1 MNQRTLQKTNS
12 RNLKSTLK
20 TFRIAIY
27 TRVSTEEQ
35 AENPEGSIKNQEL
48 RLREYV
54 NLKNLVE
61 PFGEITAVFSDPGV
75 SAKDMKRPAF
85 QKMLQAIENN
95 EINLVLVT
103 ELSRFS
109 RSTKDFALL
118 QEFLKE
124 HDCKFMSIREN
135 FDTSGA
141 AGSMVLNLM
150 ASIAEFERKQTAERV
165 SNSFLARAKRGLYN
179 GGSIPLG
186 YKAGPDKSGTLV
198 VIPEEAE
205 LVNLIFKTYLKEKTL
220 AATCKWLTS
229 NKVEIPKE
237 IRGGGSPRAKFLR
250 LENVYRILSNK
261 AYIGVRVYNTKNGL
275 EETKAVW
282 PAIVDK
288 DIFNKVQKLLKENCS
303 RRKTHENKY
312 PYLLSGI
319 TFCKECGERM
329 SGASAT
335 SHTGKKF
342 GYYEH
347 LATKKN
353 EAVLEEKLL
362 KHSPRRVPA
371 DKLEIAVWSEVKK
384 FILDRAFTENL
395 LARAKS
401 ISENKSTF
409 NEARDLSLKIGA
421 LDRQIAVLAERLSKL
436 PADMN
441 MQPIVDQMKE
451 LQSKKAGFV
460 EKSKEAKEKVEV
472 QTPLG
477 LQTHEIFKSGLENLI
492 VRGENDPKM
501 RSDIIKLIVHK
512 IEILKDGFEIHFHVG
527 QAHYDNALKGQTL
540 GATFFVYVQG
550 RGWIDKAGDNG
561 LGGIKNGGSAKGG
574 KKTKENPSGLLG
586 PSSGFSNFGIESQ
599 NLNFFKRVGS
609 SRLTN
614 GAPGQT

>member
-1 MNQRTLQKTNS
+1 MNQRLYKKANARNIKNS
-12 RNLKSTLK
+12 SK

-61 PFGEITAVFSDPGV
+61 PFGEITEVFSDPGV

-85 QKMLQAIENN
+85 QKMLRAIENH
-95 EINLVLVT
+95 EIDLVLVT

-198 VIPEEAE
+198 VVPEEAE

-229 NKVEIPKE
+229 NKVQIPKE
-237 IRGGGSPRAKFLR
+237 IRGGGNPRAKFLR

-261 AYIGVRVYNTKNGL
+261 TYIGVRVFQTKNGL
-275 EETKAVW
+275 EEVKAVW
-282 PAIVDK
+282 PAIVEK
-288 DIFNKVQKLLKENCS
+288 DIFNKVQKLLKDNCS
-303 RRKTHENKY
+303 RRINHENKY

-371 DKLEIAVWSEVKK
+371 EKLEIAVWAEVKR
-384 FILDRAFTENL
+384 FVLDHGFTENL
-395 LARAKS
+395 SVKAKT
-401 ISENKSTF
+401 ISEKDSGAH
-409 NEARDLSLKIGA
+409 ESRDLQLKIGV
-421 LDRQIAVLAERLSKL
+421 LDRQISVLAERMAKL
-436 PADMN
+436 PEDMD
-441 MQPIVDQMKE
+441 MQPIVNQMKE
-451 LQSKKAGFV
+451 LQAKRLGFV
-460 EKSKEAKEKVEV
+460 AKAKSVNEKVEV
-472 QTPLG
+472 QQPLSFK
-477 LQTHEIFKSGLENLI
+477 THEIFKSGLESLI
-492 VRGENDPKM
+492 LKGENDPKM
-501 RSDIIKLIVHK
+501 R
-512 IEILKDGFEIHFHVG
+512 
-527 QAHYDNALKGQTL
+527 
-540 GATFFVYVQG
+540 
-550 RGWIDKAGDNG
+550 
-561 LGGIKNGGSAKGG
+561 
-574 KKTKENPSGLLG
+574 
-586 PSSGFSNFGIESQ
+586 
-599 NLNFFKRVGS
+599 
-609 SRLTN
+609 
-614 GAPGQT
+614 

>member
-1 MNQRTLQKTNS
+1 MKRSYK
-12 RNLKSTLK
+12 KSNIRSPK
-20 TFRIAIY
+20 SNVAKIFRIAIY

-35 AENPEGSIKNQEL
+35 AENPEGSIKNQEQ

-61 PFGEITAVFSDPGV
+61 PFGEITTVYSDPGV

-85 QKMLQAIENN
+85 QKMLRAIENH
-95 EINLVLVT
+95 EIDLVLVT

-118 QEFLKE
+118 QDFLKE

-150 ASIAEFERKQTAERV
+150 ASIAEFERRQTAERV

-186 YKAGPDKSGTLV
+186 YMAGPDKSGTLV
-198 VIPEEAE
+198 IIPEEAE
-205 LVNLIFKTYLKEKTL
+205 LVNLMFKTYLKEKTL

-229 NKVEIPKE
+229 NKVQIPKE
-237 IRGGGSPRAKFLR
+237 VRGGGGPRAKYLR

-261 AYIGVRVYNTKNGL
+261 AYIGVRVFQTKNGTD
-275 EETKAVW
+275 EVKAVW
-282 PAIVDK
+282 KPIIDTATFD
-288 DIFNKVQKLLKENCS
+288 KVQKLLKENCGH
-303 RRKTHENKY
+303 RKTHDNKY
-312 PYLLSGI
+312 PFLLSGI

-353 EAVLEEKLL
+353 ESVLEEKLL

-371 DKLEIAVWSEVKK
+371 EKLEIAVWAEVKK
-384 FILDRAFTENL
+384 FILDQAFTENL
-395 LARAKS
+395 LARAKA
-401 ISENKSTF
+401 ISENVQTHDESK
-409 NEARDLSLKIGA
+409 ELALKIGV
-421 LDRQIAVLAERLSKL
+421 LERQITVLAERLSKL
-436 PADMN
+436 PEDMD

-451 LQSKKAGFV
+451 LQVKKLGFV
-460 EKSKEAKEKVEV
+460 AKSKEVKEKVEV
-472 QTPLG
+472 LEPLK
-477 LQTHEIFKSGLENLI
+477 LETYEVFKSGLESLI
-492 VRGENDPKM
+492 VKGENDPKM

-527 QAHYDNALKGQTL
+527 QAHYNNALKGQTL
-540 GATFFVYVQG
+540 GAIFFV
-550 RGWIDKAGDNG
+550 
-561 LGGIKNGGSAKGG
+561 GS
-574 KKTKENPSGLLG
+574 KKTKENPSVHGG
-586 PSSGFSNFGIESQ
+586 PSQ
-599 NLNFFKRVGS
+599 NLNFFKGVGS

-614 GAPGQT
+614 GAVGRTRTCNLPVRSREFYPLNYDCIRCVVTTLSSRYHKNRK